1 MCSKCCPSW
10 GRGDGGSLL
19 DGEPG
24 GMVAEM
30 RSAAGVLTRTVDEQ
44 TTELCTLTERLE
56 KGLTAV
62 LERAEAVEATPLVV
76 RGSPSHASVA
86 AATPRG
92 MTAEH
97 AAVLARSAR
106 MARQILVDSSAEG
119 AVSSLGGL
127 TELELKEK
135 ANLALTMMEEK
146 MEGATFVGASRLANG
161 GVIFDCKDEATA
173 EWVRQTHVVRQFVAA
188 LGSNCVYRPRRTELI
203 AEMVGVEARVEE
215 AGFWRVVETDS
226 GITEGGI
233 ESARWIK
240 AVERR
245 TPGQRVAHLRVA
257 FANAEAANHAIDN
270 GLFVQGRHVRVPL
283 RSRRER
289 KRPRGSGTECA
300 RAPADWREDA
310 RDKEEAAA
318 PTMVGRDDAGLS
330 TRRGAST
337 PARRCGRAPW
347 LTRFS
352 VRQGHE
358 LLRGQDLGEM
368 SGRQN
373 DTAPRME
380 DGEIPQQW
388 GDLQQQ
394 DGLPPLSTLDA
405 FRIPSIM
412 VTDATPPS
420 SQTAGNQL
428 MGTNPS
434 FLQGPA
440 RTVGGRHV

>member
-1 MCSKCCPSW
+1 
-10 GRGDGGSLL
+10 
-19 DGEPG
+19 
-24 GMVAEM
+24 
-30 RSAAGVLTRTVDEQ
+30 
-44 TTELCTLTERLE
+44 
-56 KGLTAV
+56 
-62 LERAEAVEATPLVV
+62 
-76 RGSPSHASVA
+76 
-86 AATPRG
+86 
-92 MTAEH
+92 
-97 AAVLARSAR
+97 
-106 MARQILVDSSAEG
+106 
-119 AVSSLGGL
+119 
-127 TELELKEK
+127 
-135 ANLALTMMEEK
+135 MMEEK

-270 GLFVQGRHVRVPL
+270 GLFVQGRHVRV
-283 RSRRER
+283 R
-289 KRPRGSGTECA
+289 KSDNEPVRCA
-300 RAPADWREDA
+300 RCQSYDGHFARACTAPANVCARCALDHRTAECLVTEQDLRCGNCKASGHSAASRGCPAFVKAHERRRVRDPTSGYRYIPTLDPRTWVTSAALTPREEEAEGGVAPSARGHRQTGGEDA

-358 LLRGQDLGEM
+358 LLRGAGPGEM

-394 DGLPPLSTLDA
+394 DGLPPAVDIGCISHPKHHGDRCHPALLADGRESINGDEPIFLTGPGQNRGRPPCLSRTLRGA
-405 FRIPSIM
+405 SRGS
-412 VTDATPPS
+412 
-420 SQTAGNQL
+420 
-428 MGTNPS
+428 
-434 FLQGPA
+434 
-440 RTVGGRHV
+440 